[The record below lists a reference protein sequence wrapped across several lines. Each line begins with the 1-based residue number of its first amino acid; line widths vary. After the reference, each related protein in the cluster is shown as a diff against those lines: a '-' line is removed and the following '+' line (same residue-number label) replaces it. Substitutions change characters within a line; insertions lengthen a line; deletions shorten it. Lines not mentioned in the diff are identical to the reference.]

1 MSGFGGFPTPF
12 ELLRMFV
19 DRFFPKA
26 AMTVSRTMTMPRTN
40 SIAGRGTINSGM
52 AEEKKEVPY
61 ISFSAVVGRNSRFHD
76 LTEEQ
81 MDELGGVEYRGLRVL
96 LYIVVAVSYPR
107 LQVETKLTEQYFLI
121 LQLAGFVIIAPYID
135 AGKRYEDVF
144 EAQPKHVST
153 TWFSL
158 FNAVSAFSN
167 TGTSLSDASL
177 IPFQTAYLMNF
188 GMSPFIVHRCG
199 S

>member
-1 MSGFGGFPTPF
+1 MSGFGGFPSPF
-12 ELLRMFV
+12 ELIRMAI

-26 AMTVSRTMTMPRTN
+26 SMKVTRTMTMPRTN

-52 AEEKKEVPY
+52 AEETKEVPY

-96 LYIVVAVSYPR
+96 LYIVSGVCFTFLSMTDTDV
-107 LQVETKLTEQYFLI
+107 QYFI
-121 LQLAGFVIIAPYID
+121 FLQLAAFVIIAPYID
-135 AGKRYEDVF
+135 AGKRYQDVF
-144 EAQPKHVST
+144 DAQPKHVST

-158 FNAVSAFSN
+158 FNAVSAFTN

-177 IPFQTAYLMNF
+177 VPFQTAYLMNF
-188 GMSPFIVHRCG
+188 SKSIAGVG
-199 S
+199 